1 MTIHHELGHNFYQRA
16 YKDQSIIYRNG
27 ANDGFHEAIGDTVA
41 LSITP
46 DYLHQIGL
54 LDEVPKSESDLGM
67 LMKMALDRVA
77 FLPFGLMID
86 QWRWKVFNGEFS
98 EDEYNKGWWQLR
110 NHYQGVK
117 APVERTEN
125 DFDPG
130 AKYHIPGGTPYTR
143 YFLAHILEFQFH
155 RELCKAAGYEGPL
168 HNCSIYGN
176 KEAGAKLIKMLE
188 MGAAQPWQDALEV
201 VANSREMDATAVLD
215 YFAPLKVWL
224 DEQNK
229 GRDCGWE

>member
-1 MTIHHELGHNFYQRA
+1 
-16 YKDQSIIYRNG
+16 
-27 ANDGFHEAIGDTVA
+27 
-41 LSITP
+41 
-46 DYLHQIGL
+46 
-54 LDEVPKSESDLGM
+54 M
-67 LMKMALDRVA
+67 LMQMALDRVA

-98 EDEYNKGWWQLR
+98 EKEYNQGWWQLR

-117 APVERTEN
+117 APIARTEEN
-125 DFDPG
+125 FDPG

-143 YFLAHILEFQFH
+143 YFLAHLLEFQFH
-155 RELCKAAGYEGPL
+155 RELCKTAGNTGPL

-188 MGAAQPWQDALEV
+188 MGASQPWQDALEI
-201 VANSREMDATAVLD
+201 VANSRQMDATAVID
-215 YFAPLKVWL
+215 YFAPLKTWL

-229 GRDCGWE
+229 DRNCGWK